1 MRRVA
6 VIVLLL
12 AACWRDPDRAPVAI
26 GATTNAD
33 SAILGALVAERL
45 ESAGCRVERHFGLGD
60 STAADTALVEGRI
73 DAYVESQRVALLE
86 ILKKPEPE
94 SMRIETTLR
103 PLYIDR
109 GLFWS
114 PPLGTGDLA
123 VVYRRD
129 IDRKCRAASRALM
142 KVVSLVDEEHME
154 RLRRE
159 QKAPVE

>member
-1 MRRVA
+1 MRRVC

-12 AACWRDPDRAPVAI
+12 AACWRDPDRAPVVI
-26 GATTNAD
+26 GATSSAD

-45 ESAGCRVERHFGLGD
+45 ESAGCRVERRFGLGN
-60 STAADTALVEGRI
+60 SPAADAALVEGRI

-86 ILKKPEPE
+86 ILKEPEPQ
-94 SMRIETTLR
+94 SMRVETALR

-114 PPLGTGDLA
+114 PPLGTGDMA

-129 IDRKCRAASRALM
+129 IDKKCRAASRALM
-142 KVVSLVDEEHME
+142 KVVSLVDEERME

-159 QKAPVE
+159 QKSAVE